1 VNEEQVR
8 RIVLDALGRIA
19 PEIDA
24 GLLQEKEPLRDQVEL
39 DSMDFLNLVIDLH
52 QQLGVEIPETDYA
65 QVATLDDM
73 VRYLVRR
80 TEAMGHRP

>member
-1 VNEEQVR
+1 VNEDEVR
-8 RIVLDALGRIA
+8 PIVIDALRRIA

-24 GLLQEKEPLRDQVEL
+24 GMIEGKERLRDQVDL

-52 QQLGVEIPETDYA
+52 KQLGVEIPETDYP

-80 TEAMGHRP
+80 TES